1 MAIEYKDYYKT
12 LGVDRKADAKAI
24 KSAYRKLARKYH
36 PDVNPNNKDAEA
48 RFKEINEAYE
58 VLSDAD
64 KRKKYDQ
71 LGSDWE
77 RYQQAGA
84 QGGFDYSR
92 YAQPGSGGSG
102 YTRAYTTSDINDE
115 DFSDFFETLFGGS
128 GSFPN
133 ARTSA
138 GRGGYTGYGPG
149 FSTQP
154 RQLKGE
160 DYDQPV
166 EISLEE
172 AYNGTK
178 RILQMQVQEPCPT
191 CHGDGVVR
199 GSSGGSAQV
208 QTCPTCGGE
217 GHVSRTRQLEIKI
230 PAGVATG
237 SRVKLAGQGARGRNG
252 GPAGDL
258 YLVVTVQPSHRFERE
273 GDNVRV
279 NLPVDLYTVI
289 LGGEVEVPTPRGG
302 KLALRIPAETQN
314 GRVFRLSG
322 QGMPVLGSAERKGD
336 LLAKVEVV
344 LPTHLSDYERDRF
357 EELRE
362 LREQEAQ

>member
-1 MAIEYKDYYKT
+1 MAIEYKDYYKI
-12 LGVDRKADAKAI
+12 LGVDRKADTKVI

-36 PDVNPNNKDAEA
+36 PDVNPNNKDAETK
-48 RFKEINEAYE
+48 FKELNEAYE

-71 LGSDWE
+71 FGSDWE
-77 RYQQAGA
+77 RYQAGGG
-84 QGGFDYSR
+84 QGGFDFSR
-92 YAQPGSGGSG
+92 YAAPGSGGG
-102 YTRAYTTSDINDE
+102 YTRTYTASDFNDE

-128 GSFPN
+128 GFTNTRS
-133 ARTSA
+133 SA
-138 GRGGYTGYGPG
+138 GRGGYSGYGPG
-149 FSTQP
+149 FNTQP

-172 AYNGTK
+172 ACNGTR

-191 CHGDGVVR
+191 CKGDGVVR
-199 GSSGGSAQV
+199 NASGGRSEV
-208 QTCPTCGGE
+208 QTCPTCLGE
-217 GHVSRTRQLEIKI
+217 GHVSRTRQLEVKI
-230 PAGVATG
+230 PAGVTTG
-237 SRVKLAGQGARGRNG
+237 SRVKLAGQGASGRNG
-252 GPAGDL
+252 GPPGDL
-258 YLVVTVQPSHRFERE
+258 YLIVTVQPSHRFERD

-279 NLPVDLYTVI
+279 NLSVVLYTAL

-314 GRVFRLSG
+314 GRVFRLTG
-322 QGMPVLGSAERKGD
+322 QGMPVLGNPQRKGD

-357 EELRE
+357 EELRDV
-362 LREQEAQ
+362 REH